1 MLAWPPEPA
10 VSAEDRWSILNN
22 SRTTSHHDL
31 ALARY
36 HMLLAALD
44 RGWEVEPPV
53 YVRSDWSLKR
63 KDAKVFHFVLRRD
76 PIRMTT
82 LLSVPDCEAVRR
94 LISDNA
100 WTLSPNGEA

>member
-1 MLAWPPEPA
+1 MLAGQPEPT

-22 SRTTSHHDL
+22 SRTTTYNDP
-31 ALARY
+31 ARARL

-44 RGWEVEPPV
+44 GGWRVESPV

-63 KDAKVFHFVLRRD
+63 KVTRVFHFVLRRD
-76 PIRMTT
+76 SVRMTT

-94 LISDNA
+94 LISDNDWA
-100 WTLSPNGEA
+100 LSPNGEA